1 MRPSSPQP
9 VARAQDGCVVS
20 YCPIASAI
28 GAGVLRQGGN
38 AMDAAVATSIA
49 LAVTFPQAGNLGGGG
64 FMLYA
69 PAAGS
74 PQFLDYR
81 ETAPANVRPELFL
94 RDGMR
99 DEARSTHGA
108 LPVGTPG
115 TVAGL
120 SEALRRFGTWS
131 WEKVVTPSIEL
142 ARHGTW
148 LTTRQARY
156 LELYTEMFRPFSST
170 SRAFMPNGHT
180 PLPGALFAQ
189 PELGH
194 TLERLAIEGPRHFY
208 EGELARKIAKT
219 VAEHGG
225 VLTERDLAVYEPVW
239 RTPLERSFLG
249 RRVIAPSLPSGGG
262 VVLLASLGLFEAE
275 GFGETALGSVERY
288 LAYARVMRV
297 AFALRGALIGDP
309 EHLAPP
315 TLAEARAIAE
325 RRYARGDLARL
336 ARELAHAPSPRVG
349 NEQNTTHLCVL
360 DPHGNA
366 VSNTYSLNTIF
377 GSKLVVDGG
386 GFFLNNSLDD
396 FSLADGAPN
405 WYELSDGKENRIAPG
420 KRPVSSMCPALFL
433 FGPDAEPDKRG
444 AAELVLGGSG
454 GPRIPSLIFQIAQA
468 ALGDGLTIE
477 DAVRQPRV
485 HHQHRPDELVAE
497 EAIGDLKSAA
507 LAAAVLAADEN
518 GVPSVAARYAE
529 TPLLGIAAGL
539 RVGGPL
545 PPGNPRLP
553 AVSSPAG
560 ATLERRDALSAVLD
574 SRFMLV

>member
-64 FMLYA
+64 FLLYA
-69 PAAGS
+69 PASAS
-74 PQFLDYR
+74 PHFLDYR
-81 ETAPANVRPELFL
+81 ETAPAAVRPELFL
-94 RDGMR
+94 RDGVR

-120 SEALRRFGTWS
+120 AEALRRFGTWS

-156 LELYTEMFRPFSST
+156 LELYTETFRSFPST
-170 SRAFMPNGHT
+170 ARVFMPKGHT
-180 PLPGALFAQ
+180 PLPGELFAQ

-194 TLERLAIEGPRHFY
+194 TLERLAAAGPGYFY
-208 EGELARKIAKT
+208 EGELARRIVRT
-219 VAEHGG
+219 VREHGG
-225 VLTERDLAVYEPVW
+225 VLTEGDLAAYAPVW

-275 GFGETALGSVERY
+275 GYGETALGSVERY

-309 EHLAPP
+309 EHLAPA
-315 TLAEARAIAE
+315 TLGGGPRDRRASSYVRVAISS
-325 RRYARGDLARL
+325 GSPQLAD
-336 ARELAHAPSPRVG
+336 APSPRVG
-349 NEQNTTHLCVL
+349 NEQNTTHLCVHRSRKATRCRA
-360 DPHGNA
+360 PT
-366 VSNTYSLNTIF
+366 VSTRS
-377 GSKLVVDGG
+377 
-386 GFFLNNSLDD
+386 
-396 FSLADGAPN
+396 
-405 WYELSDGKENRIAPG
+405 
-420 KRPVSSMCPALFL
+420 
-433 FGPDAEPDKRG
+433 
-444 AAELVLGGSG
+444 
-454 GPRIPSLIFQIAQA
+454 
-468 ALGDGLTIE
+468 
-477 DAVRQPRV
+477 
-485 HHQHRPDELVAE
+485 
-497 EAIGDLKSAA
+497 SAA
-507 LAAAVLAADEN
+507 SWWSKAAASSSTTASTT
-518 GVPSVAARYAE
+518 SVSPTACPIG
-529 TPLLGIAAGL
+529 T
-539 RVGGPL
+539 
-545 PPGNPRLP
+545 
-553 AVSSPAG
+553 SSPTAKRTTSPP
-560 ATLERRDALSAVLD
+560 ASDP
-574 SRFMLV
+574 